1 MSETETVSPGGLVDP
16 GPAPAPAPAA
26 SPPAAPA
33 PAPAAAPPPAAEWW
47 QALPESLRADPN
59 IAKFRDGRLE
69 DFAEAYRNAVKL
81 IGASPDQ
88 VIKVGADDRMTAL
101 RKLGAPEKPDAYQFT
116 PPEGVPEEL
125 ALGGALDW
133 YREVAAKAGLLP
145 EQAQAVYEAYVRKT
159 AEMREAF
166 IENVRQAEASL
177 RLEWGPQYDGNIAAA
192 KKAVAALGLQ
202 EVVAEAGLGANPAFI
217 KAMVAVAKAMY
228 PAETG
233 PTGGQGPVL
242 PVDPVEARAEAKRLM
257 EQAFQAYRAGR
268 REESAALQRRAAELF
283 KRAVGE

>member
-1 MSETETVSPGGLVDP
+1 MSETEAVNVSDPVDQ
-16 GPAPAPAPAA
+16 GPSAT
-26 SPPAAPA
+26 S
-33 PAPAAAPPPAAEWW
+33 AAAQALATAPPSLPQAAEWW
-47 QALPESLRADPN
+47 QALPETLRTDPN

-81 IGASPDQ
+81 IGVPPDQ
-88 VIKVGADDRMTAL
+88 IIRVSDDRMAAL
-101 RKLGAPEKPDAYQFT
+101 RKLGAPEKPDSYQFT

-166 IENVRQAEASL
+166 TENVRKAEASL

-192 KKAVAALGLQ
+192 KKAVSALGL
-202 EVVAEAGLGANPAFI
+202 EEAVAEAGLGANPAFV
-217 KAMVAVAKAMY
+217 KAMVAVSRAMF

-242 PVDPVEARAEAKRLM
+242 PADPAEARAEAKRLM
-257 EQAFQAYRAGR
+257 EQAFQAHRAGR